1 MKGEKTPRI
10 YDVTNVIKNQ
20 KVVRIRHQIKGSIK
34 KLRGKMP
41 PLIILQGTN
50 ASKDRNFS
58 ADKKNTFT
66 DKVIPFS
73 AEMKHHIAYKNRKVR
88 NGISFG

>member
-1 MKGEKTPRI
+1 
-10 YDVTNVIKNQ
+10 
-20 KVVRIRHQIKGSIK
+20 
-34 KLRGKMP
+34 MP

-50 ASKDRNFS
+50 ASKDRNFR